1 MENLNTSFKQNTPIF
16 SQMQQFPS
24 DCITQ
29 QRNPDNIIFVL
40 YDTTNVQK
48 KWTNILH
55 RSLQK

>member
-48 KWTNILH
+48 KMNKYST
-55 RSLQK
+55 